1 VGTIKGRARK
11 MNNDSTERLPNEED
25 KYDTQPGIT
34 AVLERINALDEK
46 WEKRFAQLDENWER
60 RFAQLDENWERRFA
74 QLDEKWEKRFAAFEA
89 KQEARHD
96 EVLSQLRKLNQQFE
110 LLAIEGTTARAEL
123 RDTAGRIEQLEEQQP
138 AIK

>member
-1 VGTIKGRARK
+1 
-11 MNNDSTERLPNEED
+11 MNNDSTERLPNEQD

-46 WEKRFAQLDENWER
+46 WEARFSA
-60 RFAQLDENWERRFA
+60 
-74 QLDEKWEKRFAAFEA
+74 LDEKWEKRFAAFEA
-89 KQEARHD
+89 KQEARHV
-96 EVLSQLRKLNQQFE
+96 EVLGQLRKLNQQFE

-123 RDTAGRIEQLEEQQP
+123 RDHRRRIEQLEEQQP

>member
-1 VGTIKGRARK
+1 
-11 MNNDSTERLPNEED
+11 MNNDSTERLPNEQD

-46 WEKRFAQLDENWER
+46 WEKRFAQLDEKWEA
-60 RFAQLDENWERRFA
+60 RFSA
-74 QLDEKWEKRFAAFEA
+74 LDEKWEKRFAAFEA
-89 KQEARHD
+89 KQEARHV
-96 EVLSQLRKLNQQFE
+96 EVLGQLRKLNQQFE

-123 RDTAGRIEQLEEQQP
+123 RDHRRRIEQLEEQQP